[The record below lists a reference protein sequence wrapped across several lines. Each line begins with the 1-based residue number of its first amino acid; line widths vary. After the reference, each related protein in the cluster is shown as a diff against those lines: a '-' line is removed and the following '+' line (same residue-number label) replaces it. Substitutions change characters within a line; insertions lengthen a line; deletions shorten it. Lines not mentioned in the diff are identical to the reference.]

1 MTKDT
6 TIRLGIPKNAALM
19 SIEKAGPKR
28 LLYILNT
35 RTRKRQGMP
44 KIPAL
49 KSVEAMTPI

>member
-28 LLYILNT
+28 ELYILNT